1 MESEASISRRRS
13 RSSIAIL
20 ASPEARPS
28 FIQRLFTPDPVS
40 PDLGASGELIVARS
54 RALMIGVLMVV
65 PLINLFMGPDP
76 QVGIVGTTATAIAL
90 GYALGYLW
98 LLGRAVYRP
107 WFGMLTSLVDVTL
120 VSAVLMAFVLLRE
133 PVTATN
139 SRLIFDFYFLA
150 VAATALRYDARV
162 TLVAGVL
169 AIAEYAA
176 VIAIADIQYDLVAA
190 SPLSGP
196 YGQFEWSTQISR
208 VILLGAMT
216 ALGTTIVY
224 RSRELRRLA
233 RSDRLTGLPNRIYL
247 EERLATELAR
257 ARRYEE
263 PMALAILDVDHF
275 KRFNDAWGHAAG
287 DVVLRAVGQTL
298 RDAIRESDV
307 AVRYGGEEFV
317 LLLPGMDSTAALE
330 RAELLRRRMEETAI
344 QIPRRAEPGKVTI
357 SIGVSAY
364 GIDGETPE
372 ALLDAADTRLF
383 KAKEDGRNRVVGPP
397 PAVRASEPRSR
408 ASAAS
413 YHARGEV

>member
-1 MESEASISRRRS
+1 MESKSSLSRRRS

-20 ASPEARPS
+20 APPEPRPS
-28 FIQRLFTPDPVS
+28 FLQRLFTPDPVS

-54 RALMIGVLMVV
+54 RALMIGLLMVV
-65 PLINLFMGPDP
+65 PLINLALGPDR
-76 QVGIVGTTATAIAL
+76 QLGIVATVATAFAL
-90 GYALGYLW
+90 AYALGYLW

-120 VSAVLMAFVLLRE
+120 VSAALMAFVLMRE

-150 VAATALRYDARV
+150 IAATALRYDARV
-162 TLVAGVL
+162 TLAAGVL
-169 AIAEYAA
+169 AMAQYAA
-176 VIAIADIQYDLVAA
+176 VIVAADLNYDLFAA

-196 YGQFEWSTQISR
+196 YGQFDWPTQISR
-208 VILLGAMT
+208 VILLAAMT
-216 ALGTTIVY
+216 ALGATIVY

-344 QIPRRAEPGKVTI
+344 QILRRAEPGKVTI

-397 PAVRASEPRSR
+397 PAVRASEHRSR
-408 ASAAS
+408 ASAS
-413 YHARGEV
+413 YFARGEV

>member
-1 MESEASISRRRS
+1 MGLEAELSRRRS
-13 RSSIAIL
+13 RSSIAL
-20 ASPEARPS
+20 EAVPESRPS
-28 FIQRLFTPDPVS
+28 FGRRLFAPDPVS

-54 RALMIGVLMVV
+54 RALMIGLLMVV

-76 QVGIVGTTATAIAL
+76 QVGIVGTAAAAFAL
-90 GYALGYLW
+90 VYALGYLW
-98 LLGRAVYRP
+98 VLGRAVYRF

-120 VSAVLMAFVLLRE
+120 VSVALMAFVLLGE

-150 VAATALRYDARV
+150 IAATALRYDARV
-162 TLVAGVL
+162 TLAAGIL
-169 AIAEYAA
+169 AILQYSGMIA
-176 VIAIADIQYDLVAA
+176 VADIQYDLFAA

-196 YGQFEWSTQISR
+196 YGQFDWPTQISR
-208 VILLGAMT
+208 IIMLGAMT
-216 ALGTTIVY
+216 ALGATIVY

-257 ARRYEE
+257 ARRYKE
-263 PMALAILDVDHF
+263 PMALAILDVDRF
-275 KRFNDAWGHAAG
+275 KRFNDTWGHAAG
-287 DVVLRAVGQTL
+287 DVVLQSVGQTL
-298 RDAIRESDV
+298 RESIRESDV

-344 QIPRRAEPGKVTI
+344 QIPRRAEPGRVTI

-364 GIDGETPE
+364 GVDGESP
-372 ALLDAADTRLF
+372 
-383 KAKEDGRNRVVGPP
+383 
-397 PAVRASEPRSR
+397 
-408 ASAAS
+408 
-413 YHARGEV
+413 

>member
-1 MESEASISRRRS
+1 MESEPALSRRRS
-13 RSSIAIL
+13 RSNTAL
-20 ASPEARPS
+20 EAAPEPRPS
-28 FIQRLFTPDPVS
+28 FGHRLFAPDPVS
-40 PDLGASGELIVARS
+40 PDLGASGESIVARS
-54 RALMIGVLMVV
+54 RALMIGLLMVV
-65 PLINLFMGPDP
+65 PLINIVMGPDP
-76 QVGIVGTTATAIAL
+76 QVGIVATVATTFAL
-90 GYALGYLW
+90 VYALGYLW
-98 LLGRAVYRP
+98 LLGRAVYRL
-107 WFGMLTSLVDVTL
+107 WFGLLTSLLDVTL
-120 VSAVLMAFVLLRE
+120 ISAALMAFVLMEE

-150 VAATALRYDARV
+150 IAATALRYDARV
-162 TLVAGVL
+162 TLAAGVL
-169 AIAEYAA
+169 AIVQYSA
-176 VIAIADIQYDLVAA
+176 VIAVADIKYDLFAA

-196 YGQFEWSTQISR
+196 YGQFDWSTQVSR
-208 VILLGAMT
+208 VIMLGAMT
-216 ALGTTIVY
+216 ALGATIVY

-275 KRFNDAWGHAAG
+275 KHFNDAWGHAAG
-287 DVVLRAVGQTL
+287 DVVLREVGQIL

-344 QIPRRAEPGKVTI
+344 QIPRRAEPGRVTI

-364 GIDGETPE
+364 GVDGDTPE

-383 KAKEDGRNRVVGPP
+383 MAKEDGRNRVVGPP

-408 ASAAS
+408 ASSS
-413 YHARGEV
+413 YSGRGEV

>member
-1 MESEASISRRRS
+1 MGPEAAISRRRS
-13 RSSIAIL
+13 RANTAL
-20 ASPEARPS
+20 EAVSGPRPS
-28 FIQRLFTPDPVS
+28 LGRRLFAPDPVS
-40 PDLGASGELIVARS
+40 PDLGATGELIVARS
-54 RALMIGVLMVV
+54 RAIMIGVLMIV
-65 PLINLFMGPDP
+65 PVINFLMGPDR
-76 QVGIVGTTATAIAL
+76 QVGIVVMTATAIAL
-90 GYALGYLW
+90 AYALGYLW

-120 VSAVLMAFVLLRE
+120 VSAALMAFVLLQE

-169 AIAEYAA
+169 AIAQYAA
-176 VIAIADIQYDLVAA
+176 VIAIADIQYD
-190 SPLSGP
+190 P
-196 YGQFEWSTQISR
+196 YGQFDWSTQASR

-298 RDAIRESDV
+298 REAIRESDV

-330 RAELLRRRMEETAI
+330 RAELLRRRMEATAI
-344 QIPRRAEPGKVTI
+344 RIPRREEPGRVTI

-372 ALLDAADTRLF
+372 SLLDAADTRLF

-397 PAVRASEPRSR
+397 VAVRASEARSR
-408 ASAAS
+408 ASAP
-413 YHARGEV
+413 YLARGEV

>member
-1 MESEASISRRRS
+1 MGPEAAISRRRS
-13 RSSIAIL
+13 RANTAL
-20 ASPEARPS
+20 EAVSGPRPS
-28 FIQRLFTPDPVS
+28 LGRRLFAPDPVS
-40 PDLGASGELIVARS
+40 PDLGATGELIVARS
-54 RALMIGVLMVV
+54 RAIMIGVLMIV
-65 PLINLFMGPDP
+65 PLINFLMGPDP
-76 QVGIVGTTATAIAL
+76 RVGIVVMTATAIAL
-90 GYALGYLW
+90 AYALGYLW

-120 VSAVLMAFVLLRE
+120 VSAALMAFVLLQE

-169 AIAEYAA
+169 AIAQYAA
-176 VIAIADIQYDLVAA
+176 VIAIADIKYDLVAA

-196 YGQFEWSTQISR
+196 YGQFDWSTQASR

-298 RDAIRESDV
+298 REAIRESDV

-330 RAELLRRRMEETAI
+330 RAELLRRRMEATAI
-344 QIPRRAEPGKVTI
+344 RIPRREEPGRVTI

-372 ALLDAADTRLF
+372 SLLDAADTRLF

-397 PAVRASEPRSR
+397 EAVRASEARSR
-408 ASAAS
+408 ASAPFL
-413 YHARGEV
+413 ARGEV